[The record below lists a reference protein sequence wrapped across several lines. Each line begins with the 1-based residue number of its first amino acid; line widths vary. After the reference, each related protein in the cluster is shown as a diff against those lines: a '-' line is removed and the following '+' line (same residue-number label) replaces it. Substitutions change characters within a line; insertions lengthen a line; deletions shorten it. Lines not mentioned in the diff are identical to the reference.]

1 MDNLFVALFEI
12 LSFGAIVVL
21 VVLGLGIIASMM
33 GIFNFAQGEF
43 VLLGAYVTYIVH
55 SAGLPVWLGML
66 AAPFVV
72 GALGLFLERTIV
84 RRFYAAPI
92 VAMLGTYALGL
103 IIREIVRGLIGGLY
117 LSVPEP
123 LGGSVNIGTMH
134 FLHLAAGH
142 HSHYGAGDDRQLLL
156 LARTAFGLR
165 IRASLENPALAR
177 ASGISTNAI
186 YGATF
191 AFGAALAGLAGA
203 LIVPVF
209 SLFADLGLRF
219 LIQGFVAVMVGGVG
233 SFAGPVAGRRRDRNA
248 RRSAAMD
255 HSACDRRRPRVRAR
269 HHLHQVSAA
278 RPAFSK
284 GGLVHVQRPQQSQPP
299 AISLQ
304 LRLCQHRHRHGRRQ
318 LGRSAPTGRMRRQ
331 TRSRSASRPT

>member
-1 MDNLFVALFEI
+1 MDNLIVALFEI
-12 LSFGAIVVL
+12 MSFGAIVVL

-43 VLLGAYVTYIVH
+43 VLLGAYVTYVVH
-55 SAGLPVWLGML
+55 SAGAPVWLGMTL
-66 AAPFVV
+66 APFAV
-72 GALGLFLERTIV
+72 GALGFVLERLVV

-103 IIREIVRGLIGGLY
+103 IIRETVRGLIGGLY
-117 LSVPEP
+117 ISIPEP
-123 LGGSVNIGTMH
+123 IGGSVGFGGMQFSSWRLVIIVITALVMVG
-134 FLHLAAGH
+134 
-142 HSHYGAGDDRQLLL
+142 SYLLL
-156 LARTAFGLR
+156 SRTAFGLR

-186 YGATF
+186 YGVTF

-233 SFAGPVAGRRRDRNA
+233 SFAGPVAGA
-248 RRSAAMD
+248 GVIGTLSAALPWVIPPVIAD
-255 HSACDRRRPRVRAR
+255 VLVFVLAIVFIKFRP
-269 HHLHQVSAA
+269 Q
-278 RPAFSK
+278 
-284 GGLVHVQRPQQSQPP
+284 GLVS
-299 AISLQ
+299 
-304 LRLCQHRHRHGRRQ
+304 GR
-318 LGRSAPTGRMRRQ
+318 GV
-331 TRSRSASRPT
+331 

>member
-1 MDNLFVALFEI
+1 MDSVIMAVFEI
-12 LSFGAIVVL
+12 FSFGAIVVL

-43 VLLGAYVTYIVH
+43 VLLGAYVTYLVH
-55 SAGLPVWLGML
+55 AAGAPVWLGML
-66 AAPFVV
+66 AAPFAV
-72 GALGLFLERTIV
+72 GALGFVLERLIV

-117 LSVPEP
+117 ISVPEP
-123 LGGSVNIGTMH
+123 LGGSLSIGAMH
-134 FLHLAAGH
+134 FSTWRLVIIIITALVMVA
-142 HSHYGAGDDRQLLL
+142 SYLL

-209 SLFADLGLRF
+209 SLFADLGIRF

-233 SFAGPVAGRRRDRNA
+233 SFAGPVAGA
-248 RRSAAMD
+248 GVIGMLSAALPWAISPVIAD
-255 HSACDRRRPRVRAR
+255 VLVFVLAIIFIKFRP
-269 HHLHQVSAA
+269 Q
-278 RPAFSK
+278 
-284 GGLVHVQRPQQSQPP
+284 GLVSGKGV
-299 AISLQ
+299 
-304 LRLCQHRHRHGRRQ
+304 
-318 LGRSAPTGRMRRQ
+318 
-331 TRSRSASRPT
+331 

>member
-1 MDNLFVALFEI
+1 MDNLFIALFEI

-43 VLLGAYVTYIVH
+43 VLLGAYVTYIAY
-55 SAGLPVWLGML
+55 SSGLPVWVGMV

-72 GALGLFLERTIV
+72 GALGFVLERLIV
-84 RRFYAAPI
+84 RRFYLAPI

-117 LSVPEP
+117 ISVPEP
-123 LGGSVNIGTMH
+123 VGGSVHIGTMN
-134 FLHLAAGH
+134 FSAWRLTIVLITALVMVA
-142 HSHYGAGDDRQLLL
+142 SYLL
-156 LARTAFGLR
+156 LARTKFGLR

-177 ASGISTNAI
+177 ASGISTSAI

-233 SFAGPVAGRRRDRNA
+233 SFAGPVAGA
-248 RRSAAMD
+248 GVIGTLAAALPWVIPPVIAD
-255 HSACDRRRPRVRAR
+255 VLVFVLAIVFIKFRP
-269 HHLHQVSAA
+269 Q
-278 RPAFSK
+278 
-284 GGLVHVQRPQQSQPP
+284 GLVPGKGV
-299 AISLQ
+299 
-304 LRLCQHRHRHGRRQ
+304 
-318 LGRSAPTGRMRRQ
+318 
-331 TRSRSASRPT
+331 

>member
-43 VLLGAYVTYIVH
+43 VLLGAYVTYLVY

-72 GALGLFLERTIV
+72 GALGFVLERTIV

-134 FLHLAAGH
+134 FSTWRLVIILITALVMVG
-142 HSHYGAGDDRQLLL
+142 SYFLLS
-156 LARTAFGLR
+156 RTAFGLR

-233 SFAGPVAGRRRDRNA
+233 SFAGPVAGA
-248 RRSAAMD
+248 GVIGTLAAALPWVIQPVIADVMVFVL
-255 HSACDRRRPRVRAR
+255 AII
-269 HHLHQVSAA
+269 
-278 RPAFSK
+278 FIK
-284 GGLVHVQRPQQSQPP
+284 FRPQGL
-299 AISLQ
+299 ISAK
-304 LRLCQHRHRHGRRQ
+304 GV
-318 LGRSAPTGRMRRQ
+318 
-331 TRSRSASRPT
+331 

>member
-1 MDNLFVALFEI
+1 MDNLIMAAFEI
-12 LSFGAIVVL
+12 FSFGAIVVL

-43 VLLGAYVTYIVH
+43 VLLGAYVTYAVH
-55 SAGLPVWLGML
+55 AAGAPVWLGMMV
-66 AAPFVV
+66 APFAV
-72 GALGLFLERTIV
+72 GALGFVLERLIV

-117 LSVPEP
+117 ISVPEP
-123 LGGSVNIGTMH
+123 IAGSVTLGAMH
-134 FLHLAAGH
+134 FSSWRMAIILITALVMAG
-142 HSHYGAGDDRQLLL
+142 SYLL

-177 ASGISTNAI
+177 ASGISTKAI

-209 SLFADLGLRF
+209 SLFADLGIRF
-219 LIQGFVAVMVGGVG
+219 LIQGFVAVMVGGIG
-233 SFAGPVAGRRRDRNA
+233 SFAGPVAGA
-248 RRSAAMD
+248 SLIGTLSAALPWVISPVIAD
-255 HSACDRRRPRVRAR
+255 VLVFVLAIIFIKFRP
-269 HHLHQVSAA
+269 Q
-278 RPAFSK
+278 
-284 GGLVHVQRPQQSQPP
+284 GLVSGKGV
-299 AISLQ
+299 
-304 LRLCQHRHRHGRRQ
+304 
-318 LGRSAPTGRMRRQ
+318 
-331 TRSRSASRPT
+331 

>member
-1 MDNLFVALFEI
+1 MDNTIMAIFEI
-12 LSFGAIVVL
+12 FSFGAIVVL

-43 VLLGAYVTYIVH
+43 VLLGAYVTYVVH
-55 SAGLPVWLGML
+55 AAGLPVWLGMV
-66 AAPFVV
+66 AAPFAV
-72 GALGLFLERTIV
+72 GALGFVLERLIV

-117 LSVPEP
+117 ISVPEP
-123 LGGSVNIGTMH
+123 VGGSITIGTMH
-134 FLHLAAGH
+134 FAAWRLVIIVITALVM
-142 HSHYGAGDDRQLLL
+142 AGSYAL
-156 LARTAFGLR
+156 LAHTAFGLR

-209 SLFADLGLRF
+209 SLFADLGIRF

-233 SFAGPVAGRRRDRNA
+233 SFAGPVAGA
-248 RRSAAMD
+248 SVIGTLSAALPWVMVPVIAD
-255 HSACDRRRPRVRAR
+255 VLVFVLAIIFIKFRP
-269 HHLHQVSAA
+269 Q
-278 RPAFSK
+278 
-284 GGLVHVQRPQQSQPP
+284 GLVS
-299 AISLQ
+299 
-304 LRLCQHRHRHGRRQ
+304 GR
-318 LGRSAPTGRMRRQ
+318 GV
-331 TRSRSASRPT
+331 

>member
-1 MDNLFVALFEI
+1 MDNTIMAIFEI
-12 LSFGAIVVL
+12 FSFGAIVVL

-43 VLLGAYVTYIVH
+43 VLLGAYVTYVIH
-55 SAGLPVWLGML
+55 AAGLPVWLGMV
-66 AAPFVV
+66 AAPFAV
-72 GALGLFLERTIV
+72 GALGFVLERLIV

-117 LSVPEP
+117 ISVPEP
-123 LGGSVNIGTMH
+123 VGGSITIGTMH
-134 FLHLAAGH
+134 FAAWRLVIIVITALVM
-142 HSHYGAGDDRQLLL
+142 AGSYAL
-156 LARTAFGLR
+156 LAHTAFGLR

-209 SLFADLGLRF
+209 SLFADLGIRF

-233 SFAGPVAGRRRDRNA
+233 SFAGPVAGA
-248 RRSAAMD
+248 GLIGTLSAALPWVIPPVIAD
-255 HSACDRRRPRVRAR
+255 V
-269 HHLHQVSAA
+269 
-278 RPAFSK
+278 
-284 GGLVHVQRPQQSQPP
+284 LVFVLAIIFIKFRPQGLLS
-299 AISLQ
+299 
-304 LRLCQHRHRHGRRQ
+304 GK
-318 LGRSAPTGRMRRQ
+318 GV
-331 TRSRSASRPT
+331 

>member
-43 VLLGAYVTYIVH
+43 VLLGAYVTYLVY

-66 AAPFVV
+66 AAPFFV
-72 GALGLFLERTIV
+72 GALGFVLERTIV

-123 LGGSVNIGTMH
+123 LGGSVNIGAMH
-134 FLHLAAGH
+134 FSTWRLVIILITALVMVG
-142 HSHYGAGDDRQLLL
+142 SYLLL
-156 LARTAFGLR
+156 SRTAFGLR

-233 SFAGPVAGRRRDRNA
+233 SFAGPVAGA
-248 RRSAAMD
+248 GVIGTLAAALPWVIQPVIADVMVFVL
-255 HSACDRRRPRVRAR
+255 AII
-269 HHLHQVSAA
+269 
-278 RPAFSK
+278 FIK
-284 GGLVHVQRPQQSQPP
+284 FRPQGL
-299 AISLQ
+299 ISAK
-304 LRLCQHRHRHGRRQ
+304 GV
-318 LGRSAPTGRMRRQ
+318 
-331 TRSRSASRPT
+331 

>member
-1 MDNLFVALFEI
+1 MDNLFIALFEI

-55 SAGLPVWLGML
+55 SAGMPVWLGMV
-66 AAPFVV
+66 AAPFAV
-72 GALGLFLERTIV
+72 GALGLVLERLIV

-117 LSVPEP
+117 VSVPEP
-123 LGGSVNIGTMH
+123 IGGSVSLGTMH
-134 FLHLAAGH
+134 FSTWRLVIILITALVMVG
-142 HSHYGAGDDRQLLL
+142 SYLM

-233 SFAGPVAGRRRDRNA
+233 SFAGPVAGA
-248 RRSAAMD
+248 GVIGTLSAALPWVIQPVIAD
-255 HSACDRRRPRVRAR
+255 V
-269 HHLHQVSAA
+269 
-278 RPAFSK
+278 
-284 GGLVHVQRPQQSQPP
+284 LVFVLAIIFIKFRPQGL
-299 AISLQ
+299 IS
-304 LRLCQHRHRHGRRQ
+304 GR
-318 LGRSAPTGRMRRQ
+318 GV
-331 TRSRSASRPT
+331 

>member
-1 MDNLFVALFEI
+1 MENLIVALFEI

-43 VLLGAYVTYIVH
+43 VLLGAYTTYLAYT
-55 SAGLPVWLGML
+55 AGLPVWAGML

-72 GALGLFLERTIV
+72 GALGFVLERLVV

-117 LSVPEP
+117 ISVPEP
-123 LGGSVNIGTMH
+123 IGGSVALGSMH
-134 FLHLAAGH
+134 FSIWRLVIIVVTALVMVG
-142 HSHYGAGDDRQLLL
+142 SYLLL
-156 LARTAFGLR
+156 SRTSFGLR
-165 IRASLENPALAR
+165 VRASLENPALAR
-177 ASGISTNAI
+177 ASGISTSAI

-219 LIQGFVAVMVGGVG
+219 LIQGFVAVMVGGIG
-233 SFAGPVAGRRRDRNA
+233 SFAGPVAGA
-248 RRSAAMD
+248 GVIGTLSAALPWVIQPVIAD
-255 HSACDRRRPRVRAR
+255 VLVFVLAIIFIKFRP
-269 HHLHQVSAA
+269 Q
-278 RPAFSK
+278 
-284 GGLVHVQRPQQSQPP
+284 GLVSGKG
-299 AISLQ
+299 I
-304 LRLCQHRHRHGRRQ
+304 
-318 LGRSAPTGRMRRQ
+318 
-331 TRSRSASRPT
+331 

>member
-1 MDNLFVALFEI
+1 MENLFAALFEI
-12 LSFGAIVVL
+12 LSFGSIVVL

-43 VLLGAYVTYIVH
+43 VLLGAYVTYLAH
-55 SAGLPVWLGML
+55 TAGLPVWTGMV

-72 GALGLFLERTIV
+72 GAFGLVLERLIV

-117 LSVPEP
+117 ISVPEP
-123 LGGSVNIGTMH
+123 VGGSITIGEMH
-134 FLHLAAGH
+134 LSTWRLVIVIVTALVMIG
-142 HSHYGAGDDRQLLL
+142 SYLLL
-156 LARTAFGLR
+156 SRTSFGLR
-165 IRASLENPALAR
+165 VRASLENPALAR

-191 AFGAALAGLAGA
+191 AFGTALAGLAGA

-219 LIQGFVAVMVGGVG
+219 LIQGFIAVMVGGVG
-233 SFAGPVAGRRRDRNA
+233 SFAGPVAGA
-248 RRSAAMD
+248 GIIGTLSAALPWVIQPVIAD
-255 HSACDRRRPRVRAR
+255 VLVFVLAIIFIKFRP
-269 HHLHQVSAA
+269 Q
-278 RPAFSK
+278 
-284 GGLVHVQRPQQSQPP
+284 GLVSGKG
-299 AISLQ
+299 I
-304 LRLCQHRHRHGRRQ
+304 
-318 LGRSAPTGRMRRQ
+318 
-331 TRSRSASRPT
+331 

>member
-1 MDNLFVALFEI
+1 MDNLIVALFEI
-12 LSFGAIVVL
+12 MSFGAIVIL

-43 VLLGAYVTYIVH
+43 VLLGAYITYVTH
-55 SAGLPVWLGML
+55 NAGAPVWAGMAL
-66 AAPFVV
+66 APFAV
-72 GALGLFLERTIV
+72 GGLGFVLERLVV

-117 LSVPEP
+117 ISVPEP
-123 LGGSVNIGTMH
+123 IGGSVNLGDMH
-134 FLHLAAGH
+134 FSSWRLVIILITALVMAGC
-142 HSHYGAGDDRQLLL
+142 YLLL
-156 LARTAFGLR
+156 SRTALGLR

-233 SFAGPVAGRRRDRNA
+233 SFAGPVAGA
-248 RRSAAMD
+248 GVIGTLAAALPWIIPPVIAD
-255 HSACDRRRPRVRAR
+255 VLVFVLAIVFIKFRP
-269 HHLHQVSAA
+269 Q
-278 RPAFSK
+278 
-284 GGLVHVQRPQQSQPP
+284 GLVSGKGV
-299 AISLQ
+299 
-304 LRLCQHRHRHGRRQ
+304 
-318 LGRSAPTGRMRRQ
+318 
-331 TRSRSASRPT
+331 

>member
-1 MDNLFVALFEI
+1 MDSWFIALFEI

-21 VVLGLGIIASMM
+21 VVLGLGVIASMM

-43 VLLGAYVTYIVH
+43 VLLGAYVTYLVH
-55 SAGLPVWLGML
+55 SAGLPVWLGMA
-66 AAPFVV
+66 AAPIAV
-72 GALGLFLERTIV
+72 GALGFVLERLIV

-103 IIREIVRGLIGGLY
+103 IIRESVRGLIGGLY

-123 LGGSVNIGTMH
+123 IGGSVTLGSLH
-134 FLHLAAGH
+134 FSAWRLVIVVITIAVMTG
-142 HSHYGAGDDRQLLL
+142 SYML
-156 LARTAFGLR
+156 LAHTSFGLR

-186 YGATF
+186 YAATF

-209 SLFADLGLRF
+209 TLFADLGIRF

-233 SFAGPVAGRRRDRNA
+233 SFAGPVAGA
-248 RRSAAMD
+248 GLIGTLSAALPWVMSPVVAD
-255 HSACDRRRPRVRAR
+255 V
-269 HHLHQVSAA
+269 
-278 RPAFSK
+278 
-284 GGLVHVQRPQQSQPP
+284 LVFVLAIIFIKFRPQGL
-299 AISLQ
+299 IS
-304 LRLCQHRHRHGRRQ
+304 GK
-318 LGRSAPTGRMRRQ
+318 GI
-331 TRSRSASRPT
+331 

>member
-1 MDNLFVALFEI
+1 MDNVVVALFEI

-43 VLLGAYVTYIVH
+43 VLLGAYITYAVH
-55 SAGLPVWLGML
+55 AAGMPVWLGMA
-66 AAPFVV
+66 AAPFAV
-72 GALGLFLERTIV
+72 GALGFVLERLIV

-103 IIREIVRGLIGGLY
+103 IIREIVRNLIGGLY

-123 LGGSVNIGTMH
+123 IGGSLNIGAMH
-134 FLHLAAGH
+134 FSSWRLIIIVITALVMAG
-142 HSHYGAGDDRQLLL
+142 SYLL

-165 IRASLENPALAR
+165 VRASMENPSLAR

-209 SLFADLGLRF
+209 SLFADLGIRF

-233 SFAGPVAGRRRDRNA
+233 SFAGPVAGA
-248 RRSAAMD
+248 GAIGILSAALPWVMAPVIAD
-255 HSACDRRRPRVRAR
+255 ILVFVLAIIFVKFRP
-269 HHLHQVSAA
+269 
-278 RPAFSK
+278 K
-284 GGLVHVQRPQQSQPP
+284 GL
-299 AISLQ
+299 IS
-304 LRLCQHRHRHGRRQ
+304 GR
-318 LGRSAPTGRMRRQ
+318 GI
-331 TRSRSASRPT
+331 

>member
-1 MDNLFVALFEI
+1 MDNLIMAIFEI
-12 LSFGAIVVL
+12 ASFGAMVVL

-43 VLLGAYVTYIVH
+43 VLLGAYVTYVVH
-55 SAGLPVWLGML
+55 SAGAPVWLGMI

-72 GALGLFLERTIV
+72 GALGFVLERLIV

-123 LGGSVNIGTMH
+123 VGGAVVFGSMH
-134 FLHLAAGH
+134 FSTWRLVIIVITAMVMVG
-142 HSHYGAGDDRQLLL
+142 SYLL

-191 AFGAALAGLAGA
+191 AFGAALADPGLCC
-203 LIVPVF
+203 
-209 SLFADLGLRF
+209 RH
-219 LIQGFVAVMVGGVG
+219 
-233 SFAGPVAGRRRDRNA
+233 GRRHRLFCWPGGRCRVDRHA
-248 RRSAAMD
+248 ERGAALD
-255 HSACDRRRPRVRAR
+255 HLSGDRRCGGVRAR
-269 HHLHQVSAA
+269 HHLHQIPAAGPRCRKRGLVRCQVTPTISAAAVFSATSLLRRQPSPPVSAA
-278 RPAFSK
+278 
-284 GGLVHVQRPQQSQPP
+284 G
-299 AISLQ
+299 
-304 LRLCQHRHRHGRRQ
+304 
-318 LGRSAPTGRMRRQ
+318 
-331 TRSRSASRPT
+331 

>member
-1 MDNLFVALFEI
+1 MDSWFIALFEI

-21 VVLGLGIIASMM
+21 VVLGLGVIASMM

-43 VLLGAYVTYIVH
+43 VLLGAYVTYLVH
-55 SAGLPVWLGML
+55 SAGLPVWLGM
-66 AAPFVV
+66 ATAPIAVGVLGFV
-72 GALGLFLERTIV
+72 LERLIV

-103 IIREIVRGLIGGLY
+103 IIRESVRGLIGGLY

-123 LGGSVNIGTMH
+123 IGGSVTLGSLH
-134 FLHLAAGH
+134 FSAWRLVIVVITIAVMTG
-142 HSHYGAGDDRQLLL
+142 SCML
-156 LARTAFGLR
+156 LAHTSFGLR

-186 YGATF
+186 YAATF

-209 SLFADLGLRF
+209 TLFADLGIRF

-233 SFAGPVAGRRRDRNA
+233 SFAGPVAGA
-248 RRSAAMD
+248 GLIGTLSAALPWVMSPVVAD
-255 HSACDRRRPRVRAR
+255 V
-269 HHLHQVSAA
+269 
-278 RPAFSK
+278 
-284 GGLVHVQRPQQSQPP
+284 LVFVLAIIFIKFRPQGL
-299 AISLQ
+299 IS
-304 LRLCQHRHRHGRRQ
+304 GK
-318 LGRSAPTGRMRRQ
+318 GI
-331 TRSRSASRPT
+331 